1 MYRPFALRSHT
12 FIVLIALMAS
22 LIANQS
28 RASGL
33 PDFTELVEEHAPVV
47 VNISTISKSKA
58 SQSNRLPD
66 MEQVP
71 DFLRHFFGAPSPY
84 QDRDEQKERSS
95 TGSGFVVTDDGYI
108 LTNNHVVEG
117 ADEIYVRFND
127 RSEMLAELV
136 GSDKR
141 SDLAVLKVDAD
152 NLPTA
157 KLGKSKDLKVG
168 EWVFA
173 IGSPFGFDYTVTAG
187 IVSAKGRSLP
197 NENYVPFIQT
207 DVAINP
213 GNSGG
218 PLFNMDGEVV
228 GINSQIYTRSG
239 GFMGMSFAIPMD
251 VAMEVVD
258 QLRGQ
263 GYVSRGWLGVLIQ
276 EVNKELAES
285 FGLDKPHGALV
296 AQVVPGSPAQ
306 DAGLQVGDVIVKYD
320 DEKIGLS
327 SQLPHFVGRTK
338 VGESIDLTVI
348 RNGDRKTLEV
358 NIGELPNS
366 SDVPVKP
373 NKASA
378 PRANRLGLM
387 VKELDDAA
395 LKDIGLAGG
404 VQVLK
409 VEKGPASRAGIREGD
424 IISKLNNESFD
435 DLDDFE
441 GVVKDLPE
449 NKAIPVLVIRGG
461 NPSFLVLKV
470 DE

>member
-1 MYRPFALRSHT
+1 MRFVSVSH
-12 FIVLIALMAS
+12 FSMRVVIALLLSLSVFSVQAS
-22 LIANQS
+22 S
-28 RASGL
+28 L
-33 PDFTELVEEHAPVV
+33 PDFTELVEEHAQVV
-47 VNISTISKSKA
+47 VNISTVSKSPA
-58 SQSNRLPD
+58 QQTPQLQGD
-66 MEQVP
+66 MQQIP
-71 DFLRHFFGAPSPY
+71 DFLRHFFGSPY
-84 QDRDEQKERSS
+84 QDREEQKERQS
-95 TGSGFVVTDDGYI
+95 TGSGFVVTEDGYI

-117 ADEIYVRFND
+117 ADEIFVRFND
-127 RSEMLAELV
+127 RTELVAELV

-141 SDLAVLKVDAD
+141 SDLAVLKVDTD
-152 NLPTA
+152 GLPTA

-218 PLFNMDGEVV
+218 PLFNMRGEVV

-276 EVNKELAES
+276 EVSKELAES

-296 AQVVPGSPAQ
+296 AQVVPESPAQ
-306 DAGLQVGDVIVKYD
+306 DAGLKVGDVIVKYE
-320 DEKIGLS
+320 DEKINLS

-338 VGESIDLTVI
+338 VGDEAKLTVI
-348 RNGDRKTLEV
+348 RDGERIKIEV
-358 NIGELPNS
+358 EIGELPNS

-373 NKASA
+373 TKNSA
-378 PRANRLGLM
+378 PEVNRLGIM

-395 LKDIGLAGG
+395 IKDAGLEGG
-404 VQVLK
+404 VQVLQVK
-409 VEKGPASRAGIREGD
+409 KGAASKAGIRQGD
-424 IISKLNNESFD
+424 IIAKINNEDFES
-435 DLDDFE
+435 LDDFE
-441 GVVKDLPE
+441 DLVDDLPE
-449 NKAIPVLVIRGG
+449 GTAIPVLVIRGG
-461 NPSFLVLKV
+461 NPSFLVLKIE
-470 DE
+470 D